1 MFALLH
7 VVKGYIGL
15 FVWRQAGLVRGNEE
29 LLYLRFAAM
38 AAVFLSLGGCSF
50 FDFWGAPEAPK
61 ADRQITAVPAQG
73 TQLAALPGYQ
83 TDQDVIP
90 RRIGETT
97 GYIGTPLRRPAA
109 VIEAPPVKRR
119 LTFKD
124 LLPAPLSA
132 PLLAPLATR
141 PILDLQPIAAS
152 FEPGSHTLADLVAD
166 QDWRKRTS
174 ETLNR
179 LFQ

>member
-1 MFALLH
+1 M
-7 VVKGYIGL
+7 
-15 FVWRQAGLVRGNEE
+15 
-29 LLYLRFAAM
+29 LYLRFAAM
-38 AAVFLSLGGCSF
+38 AAVVLSLGGCSF
-50 FDFWGAPEAPK
+50 FDFWGAPEASK
-61 ADRQITAVPAQG
+61 ADRRSTVAPALAPPQG

-83 TDQDVIP
+83 TDQDVAP
-90 RRIGETT
+90 GWTGKTT
-97 GYIGTPLRRPAA
+97 GFIGSPARRPAA

-124 LLPAPLSA
+124 LLPAPLPA
-132 PLLAPLATR
+132 R
-141 PILDLQPIAAS
+141 PVLDLQPIAAS

>member
-1 MFALLH
+1 M
-7 VVKGYIGL
+7 
-15 FVWRQAGLVRGNEE
+15 
-29 LLYLRFAAM
+29 LYLRFAAM

-61 ADRQITAVPAQG
+61 ADQHSAATSASAQAI
-73 TQLAALPGYQ
+73 QLAALPGYQ
-83 TDQDVIP
+83 SDQDVAP
-90 RRIGETT
+90 GWTGQPTGFIGS
-97 GYIGTPLRRPAA
+97 PARRPAA

-124 LLPAPLSA
+124 LLPAPL
-132 PLLAPLATR
+132 LAPLATPLAAPLAAR
-141 PILDLQPIAAS
+141 PVLDLQPIAAS

>member
-1 MFALLH
+1 
-7 VVKGYIGL
+7 
-15 FVWRQAGLVRGNEE
+15 
-29 LLYLRFAAM
+29 M

-83 TDQDVIP
+83 TDQDVAP
-90 RRIGETT
+90 GWTGKTT
-97 GYIGTPLRRPAA
+97 GFIGNPARRPAA

-124 LLPAPLSA
+124 LLPAPLPA
-132 PLLAPLATR
+132 PAAPWAAR
-141 PILDLQPIAAS
+141 PVLDLQPIAAS
-152 FEPGSHTLADLVAD
+152 FEPGPQTLADLVAD